1 LGHCAGVHYAV
12 VHQSFIHCEV
22 VLAPEH
28 HVLSTQ
34 SFHPFC
40 FILVSCYYKLV
51 SCSLSF

>member
-1 LGHCAGVHYAV
+1 LGHRAGVHYAV
-12 VHQSFIHCEV
+12 VHQSFIHCAV

-34 SFHPFC
+34 SFHHC
-40 FILVSCYYKLV
+40 CILVSCYYKLV